1 MRYWILIGL
10 ILAAC
15 SASSVVSPAPPTV
28 TMTQPTA
35 ATTPA
40 ALQPTSA
47 PIVNTPNIYYQYAP
61 TTQSLERVT
70 DTTTQSVAQSIPVAM
85 VVANQAHTTLA
96 IRTQNDTTLI
106 VDVATTQQF
115 GPFDACDSMTWAPDN
130 ATLWCM
136 RFGYVY
142 AIDPA
147 TQTDQLSIVATD
159 DAYWAE
165 LTQHPVTRDY
175 WMLVAEGTQNKLCQ
189 FNTMTQTLG
198 TDCIDAGQLPRW
210 SPNGQFIAAIVDQRM
225 IITDANAQQI
235 ASIGLGDMAVTQLT
249 WIDDTQL
256 ALNTLTQRYRYQI
269 NDARISLQASD
280 VLIVGR

>member
-1 MRYWILIGL
+1 MRSWILIGL

-15 SASSVVSPAPPTV
+15 TPSTPAPVVTPTQTIVPPTIVASTPTV
-28 TMTQPTA
+28 LPTR
-35 ATTPA
+35 TPVA
-40 ALQPTSA
+40 R
-47 PIVNTPNIYYQYAP
+47 TPNVFYQYAP
-61 TTQSLERVT
+61 ATQSLKRVT
-70 DTTTQSVAQSIPVAM
+70 DTTTQSVAQSIPAAM

-106 VDVATTQQF
+106 VNVATAQQF

-130 ATLWCM
+130 TTLWCM

-147 TQTDQLSIVATD
+147 TQTDQLSIAPTD
-159 DAYWAE
+159 TTYWAG
-165 LTQHPVTRDY
+165 LTQHPVTQDY

-189 FNTMTQTLG
+189 FNTTTQTLG
-198 TDCIDAGQLPRW
+198 TECLDAGQLPRW
-210 SPNGQFIAAIVDQRM
+210 SPDGQL
-225 IITDANAQQI
+225 I
-235 ASIGLGDMAVTQLT
+235 ASIIDRQLVITDGNNRVVANVGLGDMVVTQLT
-249 WIDDTQL
+249 WTDATQL
-256 ALNTLTQRYRYQI
+256 AITTPTRGYGYKI